1 MWKAVLFD
9 LDGTLA
15 DTLKSLHYC
24 TNRALKY
31 CGLPG
36 HPMEAYK
43 TMVGDGAA
51 KLLERALIAAGDTQL
66 VNMEKITAKYK
77 EVFAKDCMYEVK
89 PYDGILE
96 LLGTLKERG
105 IKIAVLSN
113 KPHAQTIDVV
123 ETLFGKGYFDH
134 VQGQQEGIRRKPYPD
149 GALAIAAGFG
159 IEPAECLYLGDTNTD
174 MQTGNAAGMH
184 TVGVTWGFRDREE
197 LEANQAQ
204 DIIDAPMELCRLL

>member
-24 TNRALKY
+24 TNRSLEY
-31 CGLPG
+31 CGLAG

-66 VNMEKITAKYK
+66 KNMEKITAKYK

-89 PYDGILE
+89 PYDGIPE
-96 LLGTLKERG
+96 LLDTLKERG

-113 KPHAQTIDVV
+113 KPHAQTINVV

-149 GALAIAAGFG
+149 GALAIAAEFG
-159 IEPAECLYLGDTNTD
+159 IEPADCLYLGDTNTD

-197 LEANQAQ
+197 LEANHAQ
-204 DIIDAPMELCRLL
+204 DIIDYPMDLRRLL